1 MEMFLTVFSALFDPS
16 NVLIIIGGT
25 LLGIVFGAVPGLSAT
40 TGIALM
46 LPVSFSMSSV
56 TGILFLGAIYVGG
69 ISGGLISAILIGVP
83 GTPASVATCF
93 DGYPMA
99 KNGRASR
106 ALGIGIVSS
115 FIGTF
120 LSVLVSM
127 IFCPILA
134 HYAVKMGPWEFFS
147 LCFCAIIL
155 VVTMSKG
162 NMFNGL
168 IAGLLGI
175 IVSCIGIAPI
185 DGAKRFTFGVVNLFS
200 GVNQIG
206 LMLGVFAVGT
216 LIKNF
221 AKFDTKT
228 PEIDTKGITGFG
240 ISIKEY
246 FSHWLLIIKS
256 FFIGLWIGFLPGL
269 GAGLA
274 NLVAY
279 AQAKASSKTPEK
291 FGTGCDEGIIASET
305 SNNAA
310 IGGAI
315 IPMVALGIPGDTATA
330 MLIGGLM
337 IHGIDA
343 GPLLMTNHPELVYCF
358 FGVLLFGAILVL
370 IFQFFGMRTFP
381 YILRTPT
388 CYLYA
393 AILVICVVGAYA
405 DSRTMFNC
413 GLMIV
418 MGIVAILMA
427 LGNLPTSPFI
437 LGYILGPMLE
447 ENLRKGLT
455 YGNKGFLPFLTR
467 PVSLVLLLV
476 AVGSLAWPFIRDRRD
491 AKRKAAG
498 QESEVDKMSN
508 VFDVE
513 ED

>member
-1 MEMFLTVFSALFDPS
+1 MDMLVTVLREMLTPS
-16 NVLIIIGGT
+16 NFLIIVGGT
-25 LLGIVFGAVPGLSAT
+25 ILGIIFGAVPGLSAT

-46 LPVSFSMSSV
+46 LPVSFSMTST
-56 TGILFLGAIYVGG
+56 TGILFLGSIYVGG
-69 ISGGLISAILIGVP
+69 ISGGLIAAILIGVP

-106 ALGIGIVSS
+106 ALGIGILSS
-115 FIGTF
+115 FLGTF
-120 LSVLVSM
+120 FSVLISM
-127 IFCPILA
+127 FFCPLLA
-134 HYAVKMGPWEFFS
+134 RFAVRMGPWEIFS

-175 IVSCIGIAPI
+175 LVSCIGIAPI
-185 DGAKRFTFGVVNLFS
+185 DGAKRFTFGVVNLLS
-200 GVNQIG
+200 GINQIG
-206 LMLGVFAVGT
+206 LMLGVFAVAT

-221 AKFDTKT
+221 AKGDTKT
-228 PEIDTKGITGFG
+228 PEIDTKGISGFG
-240 ISIKEY
+240 ISLREY
-246 FSHWLLIIKS
+246 FSHWLLIVKS

-279 AQAKASSKTPEK
+279 AQAKTSSKTPEK
-291 FGTGCDEGIIASET
+291 FGTGWDEGIIASET

-343 GPLLMTNHPELVYCF
+343 GPLLMTNNPELVYCF
-358 FGVLLFGAILVL
+358 FGVLLLGAALVL
-370 IFQFFGMRTFP
+370 VLQFFGMRSFP
-381 YILRTPT
+381 YILRTPV
-388 CYLYA
+388 CYLYS
-393 AILVICVVGAYA
+393 AILIICVVGAYS

-413 GLMIV
+413 WLMLV
-418 MGIVAILMA
+418 MGVVGILMA

-447 ENLRKGLT
+447 TNLRKGMT
-455 YGNKGFLPFLTR
+455 YTSDGFLPFITR
-467 PVSLVLLLV
+467 PVSAVLLLV
-476 AVGSLAWPFIRDRRD
+476 ALGSLLWPFIRDYRE
-491 AKRKAAG
+491 ARKKEAG
-498 QESEVDKMSN
+498 RESEVDKLSQAYE
-508 VFDVE
+508 VE